1 MIHSM
6 RDNDSL
12 GYEDWIP
19 ETDVL
24 ERFVTGIIYLLAAV
38 TVVYHVYY
46 AFETPYARTLH
57 ANIHLGLLLGIFF
70 LTILDF
76 TPDSLRGHLKN
87 AATIVLLGLL
97 VVVTVYFHLNYSRWL
112 TEGRN
117 MLIYNDLDLI
127 IGLSAMII
135 VFVATWFSFG
145 RVLGIVILAAIFY
158 GLFGY
163 IFPGIFFHSG
173 YSGEDII
180 FMNTIQL
187 DGVWGSLLGISS
199 TWVGIFVLFA
209 GLVEGYGGLGAVIG
223 VAKSSSRYLKSGAIQ
238 AAVVSSMILGSIMAS
253 STANTATTGSFTIPL
268 MKSQGVRPK
277 TAAAIEAVVSNGGQI
292 LPPVMGSSAFIMAQ
306 ILGISYFAVI
316 QGAFLPAVL
325 FYVVCALIV
334 HLLTLKNGWGI
345 DAESILESQGE
356 LSSGYYNKL
365 DKNVEVDYSGEDG
378 RRNLISDLVPLLV
391 GISVLVITLIVLRY
405 GPLTAA
411 AYTIVIL
418 TPTVLLR
425 DFIQKGVSLDV
436 AVSWV
441 KRSVNGC
448 RLGAQ
453 NMAPITAVLGSL
465 GIVVVILSASG
476 FSHRLSLGIV
486 SIAVGLFMVLFL
498 AMFASILFGMGLPTP
513 AAYVVVAIL
522 TAPALVEFGI
532 HPLVAHMFVFYFAL
546 LSSITPPIAL
556 ASAVGAGI
564 AGTKFWETAIESVR
578 LGLFAFMIPFMY
590 VQNQELIIWNGTE
603 TMITFSL
610 ALVGVFSLAIALVG
624 FDWRNSIDYI
634 ERGVYLGFAVPIMF
648 TSLRTLQVISS
659 MLFVVYWLY
668 RSRVFRSSLAEP
680 EPNT

>member
-1 MIHSM
+1 MPKLNSP
-6 RDNDSL
+6 RSW
-12 GYEDWIP
+12 GWVP
-19 ETDVL
+19 ATDDV
-24 ERFVTGIIYLLAAV
+24 ERFVKGLVYLLATI
-38 TVVYHVYY
+38 TVLYHVYY
-46 AFETPYARTLH
+46 AFETPYGRTLH
-57 ANIHLGLLLGIFF
+57 SNIHLGLLLGVFF

-76 TPDSLRGHLKN
+76 SPDSWWDHARN
-87 AATIVLLGLL
+87 IAAIVLLAML
-97 VVVTVYFHLNYSRWL
+97 VVVTVYFHLNYERWL
-112 TEGRN
+112 QEGRN
-117 MLIYNDLDLI
+117 MLIYTDLDLI
-127 IGLSAMII
+127 IGLGAMIV
-135 VFVATWFSFG
+135 VFVATWWSFG
-145 RVLGIVILAAIFY
+145 RVLAGVILFAILY
-158 GLFGY
+158 GLAGPY
-163 IFPGIFFHSG
+163 FPGIFFHSG
-173 YSGEDII
+173 YSAEDLI

-187 DGVWGSLLGISS
+187 DGVYGSLLGISS

-223 VAKSSSRYLKSGAIQ
+223 VAKSSSRYLQSGAIQ
-238 AAVVSSMILGSIMAS
+238 AAVISSMILGSIMAS

-306 ILGISYFAVI
+306 ILGISYFTII

-325 FYVVCALIV
+325 FYVVSVLIV

-345 DAESILESQGE
+345 NADSILESQSE

-365 DKNVEVDYSGEDG
+365 DKNVTVDYSGEGG
-378 RRNLISDLVPLLV
+378 RRALITDLVPLIV
-391 GISVLVITLIVLRY
+391 GISVLVFTLVILRY

-418 TPTVLLR
+418 TPTVLIR
-425 DFIQKGVSLDV
+425 DFVQKGLSLDT
-436 AVSWV
+436 AVSWL

-465 GIVVVILSASG
+465 GIVVAILSASG

-486 SIAVGLFMVLFL
+486 SLAVGLFMVLFL

-532 HPLVAHMFVFYFAL
+532 DALVAHMFVFYFAL

-590 VQNQELIIWNGTE
+590 VQNQELILWNGRE
-603 TMITFSL
+603 TAIMFCL

-624 FDWRNSIDYI
+624 YDWRHSINYL
-634 ERGVYLGFAVPIMF
+634 ERGVYLAFATAIMF
-648 TSLRTLQVISS
+648 TSIRNVQIVASL
-659 MLFVVYWLY
+659 LFVIFWLY
-668 RSRVFRSSLAEP
+668 RSRIFRSQIREP
-680 EPNT
+680 EMEV